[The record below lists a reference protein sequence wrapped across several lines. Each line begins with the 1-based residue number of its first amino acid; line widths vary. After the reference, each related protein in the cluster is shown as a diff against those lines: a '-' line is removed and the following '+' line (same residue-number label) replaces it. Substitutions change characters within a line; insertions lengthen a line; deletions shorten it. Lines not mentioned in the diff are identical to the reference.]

1 LAQNTQKADLSSIRF
16 IGSDEHPLPISE
28 SAASF
33 VSCATARRWNFA
45 SRGGSF
51 ITSDGTRQSDTGGG
65 AALMRDSGET
75 YILIASG
82 KFIVDWQL

>member
-1 LAQNTQKADLSSIRF
+1 MW
-16 IGSDEHPLPISE
+16 E
-28 SAASF
+28 
-33 VSCATARRWNFA
+33 NFA

-51 ITSDGTRQSDTGGG
+51 ITSVGTRQSDTGGRV
-65 AALMRDSGET
+65 ALMRGHDSGET